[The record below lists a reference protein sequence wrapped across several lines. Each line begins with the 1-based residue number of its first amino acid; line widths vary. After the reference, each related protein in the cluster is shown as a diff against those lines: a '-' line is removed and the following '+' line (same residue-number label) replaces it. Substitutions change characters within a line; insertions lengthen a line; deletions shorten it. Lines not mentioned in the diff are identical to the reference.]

1 MKAHTVHAHTHTHTH
16 MDTDEWMQMYA
27 NEGQIG
33 WVEMLGEWGGGGG
46 GIISSLGGCCG
57 GGGGGY
63 STWNLAS

>member
-1 MKAHTVHAHTHTHTH
+1 

-33 WVEMLGEWGGGGG
+33 WVEMLGEWGGGWG

-57 GGGGGY
+57 GGGY